1 VKSTTKGKKMATNE
15 QSSVS
20 ATELAKAFVE
30 ALQEKTPLDPQ
41 AIDAIKQY
49 KAISDDLQALPLSQ

>member
-1 VKSTTKGKKMATNE
+1 MATNE
-15 QSSVS
+15 SQSSVS